1 MNSNKTHLL
10 NPDQHTANCAAIC
23 LLMVGSFSAD
33 VRDTLLAYGYDP
45 SEEDPRALHDLVLE
59 ALPKAAGE
67 DVSTWMAELSNLSPT
82 DRRFDGSLR
91 EFCLRLQYLRRR
103 LYQAEPQPNDNL
115 VLVMA
120 VLGLARCDRY
130 EGLSMTLGRELER
143 GGLTWARLMGDLST
157 VHGREVRERRRL
169 RAKEVDDESGS

>member
-1 MNSNKTHLL
+1 
-10 NPDQHTANCAAIC
+10 
-23 LLMVGSFSAD
+23 MVGSFSSD

-45 SEEDPRALHDLVLE
+45 SEDNPKIVHDLVLE

-67 DVSTWMAELSNLSPT
+67 DVSTWMHELSSLSPSEP
-82 DRRFDGSLR
+82 RFEGSLR
-91 EFCLRLQYLRRR
+91 EYCLRVSYLRRR

-120 VLGLARCDRY
+120 VLGLARCEKY

-143 GGLTWARLMGDLST
+143 GGLSWPRLMGDLSA
-157 VHGREVRERRRL
+157 VYGREVRERRTKRW
-169 RAKEVDDESGS
+169 KSVDDARS